1 MKRQSGRKYFLLRI
15 GGIFFITALISLV
28 MFLVLRIDYDEVKRN
43 SDAMLE
49 IETEAKSLLK
59 MNTIKKSNFEKI
71 EQGLSSIGVLESGSE
86 KIENSKAAKKDY
98 IVKEYSEKISKKIG
112 AWVELKKVGQVL
124 LQIVQ
129 ENKQGDLSIVISE
142 LKKSD
147 NKQLKNMSKELS
159 AYQKHVND
167 FKSKY
172 GSGKAENYAEMQKEY
187 GVIMAEG
194 ETIKDKYEKL
204 EYKKYVGLNEKEML
218 SVFDD
223 LKELKKYIE
232 ER

>member
-1 MKRQSGRKYFLLRI
+1 MRLQSERKQFLLRL
-15 GGIFFITALISLV
+15 GGIFFVTALISLV

-159 AYQKHVND
+159 TYQKHVND

-194 ETIKDKYEKL
+194 ETIKDKYEKMD
-204 EYKKYVGLNEKEML
+204 YKKYVGLNEKEML

>member
-1 MKRQSGRKYFLLRI
+1 MLRL
-15 GGIFFITALISLV
+15 GGIFFVTALISLV

>member
-159 AYQKHVND
+159 TYQKHVND

>member
-1 MKRQSGRKYFLLRI
+1 MRLQSERKQFLLRL
-15 GGIFFITALISLV
+15 GGIFFVTALISLV

-194 ETIKDKYEKL
+194 ETIKDKYEKMD
-204 EYKKYVGLNEKEML
+204 YKKYVGLNEKEML

>member
-1 MKRQSGRKYFLLRI
+1 MKRQSERKQFLLRL
-15 GGIFFITALISLV
+15 GGIFFVTALISLV

-194 ETIKDKYEKL
+194 ETIKDKYEKMD
-204 EYKKYVGLNEKEML
+204 YKKYVGLNEKEML

>member
-1 MKRQSGRKYFLLRI
+1 M
-15 GGIFFITALISLV
+15 
-28 MFLVLRIDYDEVKRN
+28 
-43 SDAMLE
+43 
-49 IETEAKSLLK
+49 
-59 MNTIKKSNFEKI
+59 
-71 EQGLSSIGVLESGSE
+71 
-86 KIENSKAAKKDY
+86 
-98 IVKEYSEKISKKIG
+98 KEYSEKISKKIG

-194 ETIKDKYEKL
+194 ETIKDKYEKMD
-204 EYKKYVGLNEKEML
+204 YKKYVGLNEKEML

>member
-1 MKRQSGRKYFLLRI
+1 MRLQSERKQFLLRL
-15 GGIFFITALISLV
+15 GGIFFVTALISLV

-167 FKSKY
+167 FKSKN
-172 GSGKAENYAEMQKEY
+172 GSGKA
-187 GVIMAEG
+187 
-194 ETIKDKYEKL
+194 
-204 EYKKYVGLNEKEML
+204 
-218 SVFDD
+218 
-223 LKELKKYIE
+223 
-232 ER
+232 

>member
-1 MKRQSGRKYFLLRI
+1 MRLQSERKQFLLRL
-15 GGIFFITALISLV
+15 GGIFFVTALISLV

>member
-194 ETIKDKYEKL
+194 ETIKDKYEKMD
-204 EYKKYVGLNEKEML
+204 YKKYVGLNEKEML

>member
-1 MKRQSGRKYFLLRI
+1 M
-15 GGIFFITALISLV
+15 
-28 MFLVLRIDYDEVKRN
+28 
-43 SDAMLE
+43 
-49 IETEAKSLLK
+49 
-59 MNTIKKSNFEKI
+59 
-71 EQGLSSIGVLESGSE
+71 
-86 KIENSKAAKKDY
+86 
-98 IVKEYSEKISKKIG
+98 
-112 AWVELKKVGQVL
+112 L

-159 AYQKHVND
+159 VFQKHVND

-194 ETIKDKYEKL
+194 ETIKDKYEKMD
-204 EYKKYVGLNEKEML
+204 YKKYVGLNEKEML

>member
-1 MKRQSGRKYFLLRI
+1 MRLQSERKQFLLRL
-15 GGIFFITALISLV
+15 GGIFFVTALISLV

-159 AYQKHVND
+159 AYQKLVND

>member
-1 MKRQSGRKYFLLRI
+1 MLRL
-15 GGIFFITALISLV
+15 GGIFFVTALISLV

-86 KIENSKAAKKDY
+86 KIENSKAVKKDY

>member
-1 MKRQSGRKYFLLRI
+1 MRLQSERKQFLLRL
-15 GGIFFITALISLV
+15 GGIFFVTALISLV

-159 AYQKHVND
+159 AYQKHVDD

-194 ETIKDKYEKL
+194 ETIKDKYEKMD
-204 EYKKYVGLNEKEML
+204 YKKYVGLNEKEML

>member
-1 MKRQSGRKYFLLRI
+1 MRLQSERKQFLLRL
-15 GGIFFITALISLV
+15 GGIFFVTALISLV

-86 KIENSKAAKKDY
+86 KIENSKAVKKDY

-194 ETIKDKYEKL
+194 ETIKDKYEKMD
-204 EYKKYVGLNEKEML
+204 YKKYVGLNEKEML

>member
-1 MKRQSGRKYFLLRI
+1 MRLQSERKQFLLRL
-15 GGIFFITALISLV
+15 GGIFFVTALISLV

-159 AYQKHVND
+159 VYQKHVND

-194 ETIKDKYEKL
+194 ETIKDKYEKMD
-204 EYKKYVGLNEKEML
+204 YKKYVGLNEKEML

>member
-1 MKRQSGRKYFLLRI
+1 MRLQSERKQFLLRL
-15 GGIFFITALISLV
+15 GGIFFVTALISLV

-98 IVKEYSEKISKKIG
+98 IVKDYSEKISKKIG

-194 ETIKDKYEKL
+194 ETIKDKYEKMD
-204 EYKKYVGLNEKEML
+204 YKKYVGLNEKEML

>member
-1 MKRQSGRKYFLLRI
+1 MRLQSERKQFLLRL
-15 GGIFFITALISLV
+15 GGIFFVTALISLV

-159 AYQKHVND
+159 AYQKLVND

-194 ETIKDKYEKL
+194 ETIKDKYEKMD
-204 EYKKYVGLNEKEML
+204 YKKYVGLNEKEML

>member
-1 MKRQSGRKYFLLRI
+1 MRLQSERKQFLLRL
-15 GGIFFITALISLV
+15 GGIFFVTALISLV

-86 KIENSKAAKKDY
+86 KIENSKAAKKVY

-194 ETIKDKYEKL
+194 ETIKDKYEKMD
-204 EYKKYVGLNEKEML
+204 YKKYVGLNEKEML

>member
-1 MKRQSGRKYFLLRI
+1 MRLQSERKQFLLRL
-15 GGIFFITALISLV
+15 GGIFFVTALISLV

-172 GSGKAENYAEMQKEY
+172 GSGKAENYAEMQNEY

-194 ETIKDKYEKL
+194 ETIKDKYEKMD
-204 EYKKYVGLNEKEML
+204 YKKYVGLNEKEML

>member
-1 MKRQSGRKYFLLRI
+1 MRLQSERKQFLLRL
-15 GGIFFITALISLV
+15 GGIFFVTALISLV

-194 ETIKDKYEKL
+194 ETIKDKYEKID
-204 EYKKYVGLNEKEML
+204 YKKYVGLNEKEML

>member
-1 MKRQSGRKYFLLRI
+1 
-15 GGIFFITALISLV
+15 

-194 ETIKDKYEKL
+194 ETIKDKYEKMD
-204 EYKKYVGLNEKEML
+204 YKKYVGLNEKEML

>member
-1 MKRQSGRKYFLLRI
+1 MRLQSERKQFLLRL
-15 GGIFFITALISLV
+15 GGIFFVTALISLV

-194 ETIKDKYEKL
+194 ETIKDKYEKMD
-204 EYKKYVGLNEKEML
+204 YKKYVGLNLFAINSFFVL
-218 SVFDD
+218 SEDFA
-223 LKELKKYIE
+223 
-232 ER
+232 

>member
-1 MKRQSGRKYFLLRI
+1 MRLQSERKQFLLRL
-15 GGIFFITALISLV
+15 GGIFFVTALISLV

-49 IETEAKSLLK
+49 IETETKRILK

-159 AYQKHVND
+159 VYQKHVND

-194 ETIKDKYEKL
+194 ETIKDKYEKMD
-204 EYKKYVGLNEKEML
+204 YKKYVGLNEKEML

>member
-1 MKRQSGRKYFLLRI
+1 MRLQSERKQFLLRL
-15 GGIFFITALISLV
+15 GGIFFVTALISLV

-86 KIENSKAAKKDY
+86 KIENSKAVKKDY

>member
-1 MKRQSGRKYFLLRI
+1 MRLQSERKQFLLRL
-15 GGIFFITALISLV
+15 GGIFFVTALISLV

-71 EQGLSSIGVLESGSE
+71 EQGLSSIGVLESGSD

-98 IVKEYSEKISKKIG
+98 IVKDYSEKISKKSG

-159 AYQKHVND
+159 VYQKHVND

-194 ETIKDKYEKL
+194 ETIKDKYEKMD
-204 EYKKYVGLNEKEML
+204 YKKYVGLNEKEML

>member
-1 MKRQSGRKYFLLRI
+1 MRLQSERKQFLLRL
-15 GGIFFITALISLV
+15 GGIFFVTALISLV

-98 IVKEYSEKISKKIG
+98 IVKDYSEKISKKIG
-112 AWVELKKVGQVL
+112 AWIELKKVGQVL

-194 ETIKDKYEKL
+194 ETIKDKYEKMD
-204 EYKKYVGLNEKEML
+204 YKKYVGLNEKEML

>member
-1 MKRQSGRKYFLLRI
+1 MRLQSERKQFLLRL
-15 GGIFFITALISLV
+15 GGIFFVTALISLV

-59 MNTIKKSNFEKI
+59 MNTIKKGNFEKI

-124 LQIVQ
+124 LQIVP

-194 ETIKDKYEKL
+194 ETIKDKYEKMD
-204 EYKKYVGLNEKEML
+204 YKKYVGLNEKEML